1 MEHREAIS
9 NCGLRIA
16 DLKGE
21 TCNQDWLS
29 HFAILNPL

>member
-1 MEHREAIS
+1 MGHRAWSIERQF
-9 NCGLRIA
+9 RIA